1 MPPAGRR
8 LYSVLIMDGSGS
20 GPIIQG
26 HNIIAVCIGDALQRG
41 LLNRSDVIRAWGKIL
56 SGRYPNLSIEI
67 TRECPLRCPG
77 CYAYEPEHLNGAGNL
92 RELSD
97 FKSDELVKKVL
108 ALVDHHKPL
117 HLSIVGGEPLVR
129 FRELNTLLPI
139 LSEKGIAVQLVTSA
153 VREIPQEWNSIDDLY
168 IVVSID
174 GLQPE
179 HDARRKPATYE
190 RILRNI
196 AGHSI
201 TVHCTVTSQTAER
214 DGYYEEFLAFWS
226 AREEVRQ
233 IWISIFTPQVGADDA
248 EILSPEAR
256 THLIDSMVA
265 LRERFP
271 KLVFNDLVANGYRRP
286 PKSPSEC
293 IFSRTTLNYTADLVN
308 KVTPC
313 QFGGTPD
320 CSQCGCIA
328 SSGLAAVGDYKLF
341 NLVPLR
347 TLYNASDRIGKAV
360 RRG

>member
-1 MPPAGRR
+1 M
-8 LYSVLIMDGSGS
+8 
-20 GPIIQG
+20 
-26 HNIIAVCIGDALQRG
+26 
-41 LLNRSDVIRAWGKIL
+41 NRSDVIRAWGKIL
-56 SGRYPNLSIEI
+56 TGRYPNLSIEI

-97 FKSDELVKKVL
+97 FKSDDLVEKVL

-139 LSEKGIAVQLVTSA
+139 LSGKGITVQLVTSA
-153 VREIPQEWNSIDDLY
+153 VREIPTEWNSIDGLY

-201 TVHCTVTSQTAER
+201 IVHCTVTSQTAER
-214 DGYYEEFLAFWS
+214 PGYYEQFLEFWS
-226 AREEVRQ
+226 ARQEVRQ
-233 IWISIFTPQVGADDA
+233 IWISIFTPQIGANDP

-256 THLIDSMVA
+256 SHLIENMVV
-265 LRERFP
+265 LREKFP
-271 KLVFNDLVANGYRRP
+271 KLMFNDHVANGYRRP
-286 PKSPSEC
+286 PKSPNEC
-293 IFSRTTLNYTADLVN
+293 IFSRTTINYTADLVS

-320 CSQCGCIA
+320 CSQCGCLA

-341 NLVPLR
+341 NVLPVR

-360 RRG
+360 RPR

>member
-1 MPPAGRR
+1 M
-8 LYSVLIMDGSGS
+8 
-20 GPIIQG
+20 
-26 HNIIAVCIGDALQRG
+26 
-41 LLNRSDVIRAWGKIL
+41 NRSDVIRAWGKIL
-56 SGRYPNLSIEI
+56 TGRYPNLSIEI

-97 FKSDELVKKVL
+97 FKSNDLVEKVL

-153 VREIPQEWNSIDDLY
+153 VREIPSDWNSIDGLY

-214 DGYYEEFLAFWS
+214 TGYYEEFLEFWS

-233 IWISIFTPQVGADDA
+233 IWISIFTPQMGANDP

-256 THLIDSMVA
+256 AHLIDSMVM

-271 KLVFNDLVANGYRRP
+271 KLVFNDLVANGYRQP

-293 IFSRTTLNYTADLVN
+293 IFSRTTINYTADLVS

-341 NLVPLR
+341 NIVPLR

-360 RRG
+360 RPG

>member
-1 MPPAGRR
+1 M
-8 LYSVLIMDGSGS
+8 
-20 GPIIQG
+20 
-26 HNIIAVCIGDALQRG
+26 
-41 LLNRSDVIRAWGKIL
+41 NRSDVIRAWGKIL
-56 SGRYPNLSIEI
+56 TGRYPNLSIEI

-97 FKSDELVKKVL
+97 FKSNDLVEKVL

-153 VREIPQEWNSIDDLY
+153 VREIPSEWNSIDGLY

-201 TVHCTVTSQTAER
+201 TVHCTVTSQTSER
-214 DGYYEEFLAFWS
+214 TGYYEEFLEFWS

-233 IWISIFTPQVGADDA
+233 IWISIFTPQMGANDP

-256 THLIDSMVA
+256 AHLIDSMVM

-271 KLVFNDLVANGYRRP
+271 KLVFNDLVANGYRQP

-293 IFSRTTLNYTADLVN
+293 IFSRTTINYTADLVS

-341 NLVPLR
+341 NIVPLR

-360 RRG
+360 RPG

>member
-1 MPPAGRR
+1 M
-8 LYSVLIMDGSGS
+8 
-20 GPIIQG
+20 
-26 HNIIAVCIGDALQRG
+26 NK
-41 LLNRSDVIRAWGKIL
+41 SDVIRAWGKIL
-56 SGRYPNLSIEI
+56 TGRYPNLSIEI

-97 FKSDELVKKVL
+97 FKSDSLVEKVL

-153 VREIPQEWNSIDDLY
+153 VREIPREWNSIDDLY

-214 DGYYEEFLAFWS
+214 TGYYEEFLEFWS

-233 IWISIFTPQVGADDA
+233 IWISIFTPQMGADDA

-256 THLIDSMVA
+256 AHLIDSMVV

-271 KLVFNDLVANGYRRP
+271 KLVFNDLVANGYRKP

-293 IFSRTTLNYTADLVN
+293 IFSRTTLNYTADLVS

-341 NLVPLR
+341 NILPLR

-360 RRG
+360 RHG

>member
-1 MPPAGRR
+1 
-8 LYSVLIMDGSGS
+8 LKK
-20 GPIIQG
+20 
-26 HNIIAVCIGDALQRG
+26 
-41 LLNRSDVIRAWGKIL
+41 SDVIRAWGKIL
-56 SGRYPNLSIEI
+56 TGRYPNLSIEI

-97 FKSDELVKKVL
+97 FKSDALVEKVL

-139 LSEKGIAVQLVTSA
+139 LSKKGIAVQLVTSA
-153 VREIPQEWNSIDDLY
+153 VREIPREWNSIDDLY

-214 DGYYEEFLAFWS
+214 TGYYEEFLEFWS

-233 IWISIFTPQVGADDA
+233 IWISIFTPQMGADDA

-256 THLIDSMVA
+256 AHLIDSMVI

-271 KLVFNDLVANGYRRP
+271 KLVFNDLVANGYRKP

-293 IFSRTTLNYTADLVN
+293 IFSRTTLNYTADLES

-341 NLVPLR
+341 NILPLR

-360 RRG
+360 RQG

>member
-1 MPPAGRR
+1 M
-8 LYSVLIMDGSGS
+8 
-20 GPIIQG
+20 
-26 HNIIAVCIGDALQRG
+26 
-41 LLNRSDVIRAWGKIL
+41 NRSDVIRAWGKIL
-56 SGRYPNLSIEI
+56 TGRYPNLSIEI

-97 FKSDELVKKVL
+97 FKSNDLVEKVL

-153 VREIPQEWNSIDDLY
+153 VREIPSEWNSIDGLY

-214 DGYYEEFLAFWS
+214 TGYYEEFLEFWS

-233 IWISIFTPQVGADDA
+233 IWISIFTPQMGANDP

-256 THLIDSMVA
+256 AHLIDSMVM

-271 KLVFNDLVANGYRRP
+271 KLVFNDLVANGYRQP

-293 IFSRTTLNYTADLVN
+293 IFSRTTINYTADLVS

-341 NLVPLR
+341 NIVPLR

-360 RRG
+360 RPG

>member
-1 MPPAGRR
+1 
-8 LYSVLIMDGSGS
+8 
-20 GPIIQG
+20 
-26 HNIIAVCIGDALQRG
+26 
-41 LLNRSDVIRAWGKIL
+41 LNRSDVIRAWGKIL
-56 SGRYPNLSIEI
+56 TGRYPNLSIEI

-97 FKSDELVKKVL
+97 FKSDDLVEKVL

-139 LSEKGIAVQLVTSA
+139 LSGKGITVQLVTSA
-153 VREIPQEWNSIDDLY
+153 VREIPTEWNFIDGLY

-201 TVHCTVTSQTAER
+201 IVHCTVTSQTAER
-214 DGYYEEFLAFWS
+214 PGYYEEFLEFWS
-226 AREEVRQ
+226 ARQEVRQ
-233 IWISIFTPQVGADDA
+233 IWISIFTPQIGASDP

-256 THLIDSMVA
+256 SHLIENMVV
-265 LRERFP
+265 LREKFP
-271 KLVFNDLVANGYRRP
+271 KLMFNDHVANGYRRP
-286 PKSPSEC
+286 PKSPNEC
-293 IFSRTTLNYTADLVN
+293 IFSRTTINYTADLVS

-320 CSQCGCIA
+320 CSQCGCLA

-341 NLVPLR
+341 NVLPVR

-360 RRG
+360 RPR

>member
-1 MPPAGRR
+1 M
-8 LYSVLIMDGSGS
+8 
-20 GPIIQG
+20 
-26 HNIIAVCIGDALQRG
+26 NK
-41 LLNRSDVIRAWGKIL
+41 SDVIRAWGKIL
-56 SGRYPNLSIEI
+56 TGRYPNLSIEI

-97 FKSDELVKKVL
+97 FKSDALVEKVL

-153 VREIPQEWNSIDDLY
+153 VREIPREWNSIDDLY
-168 IVVSID
+168 IVVSVD

-214 DGYYEEFLAFWS
+214 TGYYEEFLEFWS

-233 IWISIFTPQVGADDA
+233 IWISIFTPQMGADDA

-256 THLIDSMVA
+256 THLIDSMVI

-271 KLVFNDLVANGYRRP
+271 KLVFNDLVANGYRKP

-293 IFSRTTLNYTADLVN
+293 IFSRTTLNYTADLES

-341 NLVPLR
+341 NILPLR

-360 RRG
+360 RQG

>member
-1 MPPAGRR
+1 MQLGRK
-8 LYSVLIMDGSGS
+8 
-20 GPIIQG
+20 IQG
-26 HNIIAVCIGDALQRG
+26 CAKIADCTGDALQRG

-196 AGHSI
+196 EGHSI

-214 DGYYEEFLAFWS
+214 TGYYEEFLAFWS

-233 IWISIFTPQVGADDA
+233 IWISIFTPQMGADDV

-256 THLIDSMVA
+256 THLIDSMVV

-293 IFSRTTLNYTADLVN
+293 IFSRTTLNYTADLVS

-360 RRG
+360 RRV